1 MKRSLLRALLLTA
14 CCAVTAQA
22 QFGGLIKK
30 AAGKLGEKAAD
41 KATPSADEGKPLVG
55 DPMTAAT
62 LDAVLKGLD
71 VQRQANAEA
80 EKAHAALTA
89 KLDEW
94 RAARDASSDDRAKYE
109 AASSKQRSCVGDQ
122 LRVIDQKREQEMPQR
137 FQAMMR
143 NANSD
148 PKAQQFVKQYA
159 ALSQQ
164 MSQAAQKSDAKE
176 MERITGELN
185 KLMGIDA
192 AKDSAAAYQTCGQP
206 LPVPASVAKT
216 NALEKEAD
224 ALREAE
230 RKTAQGIS
238 ARAADAAGLAPK
250 EYARNVERLWA
261 WWNTRKERNANTG
274 ITKDEAALFSARQ
287 SEIQKVASL
296 LR

>member
-1 MKRSLLRALLLTA
+1 MKRSMIRALLLVA
-14 CCAVTAQA
+14 CCTATAEA
-22 QFGGLIKK
+22 QLGGLIKK
-30 AAGKLGEKAAD
+30 AAGKMTEKAAE
-41 KATPSADEGKPLVG
+41 KAAPSDEGKPLVG
-55 DPMTAAT
+55 DPMSAST

-71 VQRQANAEA
+71 VERQANADA
-80 EKAHAALTA
+80 EKAHAAAQA
-89 KLDEW
+89 KLEEW
-94 RAARDASSDDRAKYE
+94 RAAREASTADREKYE

-122 LRVIDQKREQEMPQR
+122 LRVIGQKREEEMPQR

-164 MSQAAQKSDAKE
+164 MGQASQKGDAKE
-176 MERITGELN
+176 MERLTGELN

-192 AKDSAAAYQTCGQP
+192 AKDSAAAYQKCGQP

-224 ALREAE
+224 ALRETE

-287 SEIQKVASL
+287 SDIQKVASL